1 MASKDNN
8 DTHKSGLFLKGK
20 MDYSIILIVLILLIC
35 GIIILISA
43 SGPISLK
50 EVGNTYSYV
59 KKQIFYIII
68 GFVGMFIV
76 SKIDYRFFKRHRII
90 TSLIY
95 ILTLAILAYVGLK
108 GKEVKGARRWLEFG
122 GNTFQPSEFAKVS
135 FIIFYA
141 IVLSNIYDAGKI
153 KRIVPGYIL
162 PLASFIPTLF
172 IMYKLQNHMS
182 CTAFMGLILV
192 AQMFIAGSGLIKF
205 ALSGG
210 AGALA
215 IWLYTKF
222 VPAAKRSFRMG
233 RIDTWRHFAEADTK
247 GGAYQINQSLYAIA
261 SGGMFGQGPGQSI
274 QKYSY
279 LPEAQND
286 FIFSIF
292 AEEFGFVGCTVVI
305 ALFALFVWRG
315 VTIAL
320 KANDMSGTLIAI
332 GVTVLIGV
340 EAAMNIAVVTNTGP
354 VTGVL
359 LPFFSYGGSGMIAN
373 LVAVGFLLAV
383 SRNSKIKEKKKG
395 KEDD

>member
-1 MASKDNN
+1 MASKNNNN
-8 DTHKSGLFLKGK
+8 DTHKVGLFLKGK
-20 MDYSIILIVLILLIC
+20 MDYSVILIVLILLIC
-35 GIIILISA
+35 GMIILISA

-59 KKQIFYIII
+59 KKQIAFIIA

-76 SKIDYRFFKRHRII
+76 SKIDYRFLKRHRII

-95 ILTLAILAYVGLK
+95 IITLAVLAYVGIM
-108 GKEVKGARRWLEFG
+108 GKEVKGARRWLEIG
-122 GNTFQPSEFAKVS
+122 GNTFQPSEIAKVT
-135 FIIFYA
+135 FIVFYG

-153 KRIVPGYIL
+153 KKLCPGFIF
-162 PLASFIPTLF
+162 PLASFIPTF
-172 IMYKLQNHMS
+172 IIMYKLQNHMS
-182 CTAFMGLILV
+182 CTAFMGIILV
-192 AQMFIAGSGLIKF
+192 AQMFIAGSGLFKF
-205 ALSGG
+205 ILSGG
-210 AGALA
+210 VGALGL
-215 IWLYTKF
+215 WLVSKF
-222 VPAAKRSFRMG
+222 APSNRNFRTG
-233 RIDTWRHFAEADTK
+233 RLEAWLNFAEADTK

-261 SGGMFGQGPGQSI
+261 SGGMFGAGPGQSI

-292 AEEFGFVGCTVVI
+292 AEEFGFVGCTLI
-305 ALFALFVWRG
+305 ILLFAVFVWRG
-315 VTIAL
+315 ITIAL

-332 GVTVLIGV
+332 GVTVLIGI

-359 LPFFSYGGSGMIAN
+359 LPFFSYGGSGMVAN

-383 SRNSKIKEKKKG
+383 SRNSRIKESKKG
-395 KEDD
+395 NEEN

>member
-1 MASKDNN
+1 MTSKSSKDTN
-8 DTHKSGLFLKGK
+8 KVSFFLKGK

-43 SGPISLK
+43 SGPVSLK

-59 KKQIFYIII
+59 KKQVAFIGI
-68 GFVGMFIV
+68 GFVGMFVV

-95 ILTLAILAYVGLK
+95 IATLAMLAYVGVK
-108 GKEVKGARRWLEFG
+108 GKEVKGARRWIEIG

-135 FIIFYA
+135 FIVFYG
-141 IVLSNIYDAGKI
+141 IVLSNLYDEGKI
-153 KRIVPGYIL
+153 KNTIPGFIL
-162 PLASFIPTLF
+162 PLVSFVPTF
-172 IMYKLQNHMS
+172 VIMYKLQNHMS
-182 CTAFMGLILV
+182 CTAFMGVILV

-205 ALSGG
+205 ILSGG
-210 AGALA
+210 VGGLAL
-215 IWLYTKF
+215 WLYTKF
-222 VPAAKRSFRMG
+222 APTSRNFRTG
-233 RIDTWRHFAEADTK
+233 RLETWLNFAEADTK

-261 SGGMFGQGPGQSI
+261 SGGMFGAGPGQSI

-292 AEEFGFVGCTVVI
+292 AEEFGFIGCTVI
-305 ALFALFVWRG
+305 ILLFAIFVWRG

-332 GVTVLIGV
+332 GVTVLIGI

-383 SRNSKIKEKKKG
+383 SRNSKIKEKKSR